1 MGARAA
7 SSFLDVA
14 TGSSRPGTD
23 LAARLT
29 DPELYTSDPH
39 PLYGRLR
46 KEAPLAWNEE
56 LGFWAVSRHAD
67 VVAAETDAGTF
78 CAGRGILVEEIGIHY
93 DSPPTILH
101 TDPPEHTR
109 YRRLVQPGFRPSVT
123 RDLEPVVR
131 SRARALVDQMPTG
144 EPLDVVQALSVPFP
158 LLVISEILGVPE
170 DEWRRCYE
178 WSEAVIPGATDWP
191 QERRDV
197 LMGEMVQYL
206 LDATKQRRISPRE
219 DVLSELA
226 TVTVEGDQ
234 LSDDEL
240 SMFLVQLLV
249 AGNETTRNM
258 ISAGLVALA
267 DDPGQW
273 RRLSEDH
280 GLLKSATEELLRY
293 TSPVISFMRTAT
305 QDTELGSQPIAEG
318 EPLLLL
324 FGSADRDEDVFGPD
338 AGSLD
343 VGRDPNPHVAFGFGN
358 HFCLGA
364 TLARLEGRVVLE
376 ELLRRFSSIERAGEV
391 VRSGS
396 SVIAGVKRAELCFS

>member
-1 MGARAA
+1 VAAQDVQIGAE
-7 SSFLDVA
+7 
-14 TGSSRPGTD
+14 RPGVA

-29 DPELYTSDPH
+29 DPELYSTDPH
-39 PLYGRLR
+39 PLYERLR
-46 KEAPLAWNEE
+46 KEAPIAWNDE
-56 LGFWAVSRHAD
+56 LGFWAVSRHAE
-67 VVAAETDAGTF
+67 VVAAESDARTY
-78 CAGRGILVEEIGIHY
+78 CAGGGILVEEIGIRY
-93 DSPPTILH
+93 ESPPTILH

-131 SRARALVDQMPTG
+131 SRAKALIDQMPAG

-170 DEWRRCYE
+170 EEWRRCYE

-191 QERRDV
+191 QQRRDA
-197 LMGEMVQYL
+197 LMGDMVQYL
-206 LDATKQRRISPRE
+206 LDATKQRRTQPRD

-226 TVTVEGDQ
+226 TVTLDGDQ

-258 ISAGLVALA
+258 LSAGLVALA
-267 DDPGQW
+267 DAPDQW
-273 RRLSEDH
+273 RRLGEDH
-280 GLLKSATEELLRY
+280 GLLKTAVEELLRY

-305 QDTELGSQPIAEG
+305 RDAELGGQSITAG

-324 FGSADRDEDVFGPD
+324 FASADRDEEVFGQD
-338 AGSLD
+338 AADLD

-364 TLARLEGRVVLE
+364 ALARLEGRVVLE
-376 ELLRRFSSIERAGEV
+376 ELLARFSSIERAGPVE
-391 VRSGS
+391 RSGS
-396 SVIAGVKRAELCFS
+396 SVIAGVRRADLRFS

>member
-1 MGARAA
+1 MPEAEA
-7 SSFLDVA
+7 DVA
-14 TGSSRPGTD
+14 TGADRPGVA

-29 DPELYTSDPH
+29 DPELYKSDPH
-39 PLYGRLR
+39 PLYARLR
-46 KEAPLAWNEE
+46 KDAPIAWNDQ
-56 LGFWAVSRHAD
+56 LGFWAISRHAD
-67 VVAAETDAGTF
+67 VVTAESDAKTY
-78 CAGRGILVEEIGIHY
+78 CASGGILVEEIGTHY
-93 DSPPTILH
+93 ESPPTILH

-131 SRARALVDQMPTG
+131 SRAAALIDQIPSG

-191 QERRDV
+191 QERRDA
-197 LMGEMVQYL
+197 LMGDMVLYL
-206 LDATKQRRISPRE
+206 LAATKERRTQPRD

-226 TVTVEGDQ
+226 TVTVDGDQ

-258 ISAGLVALA
+258 LSAGLVALA
-267 DDPGQW
+267 DAPEQW
-273 RRLSEDH
+273 RRLGEDH
-280 GLLKSATEELLRY
+280 GLLKSAVEELLRY

-305 QDTELGSQPIAEG
+305 RDTELGGQPIARG

-324 FGSADRDEDVFGPD
+324 FASADRDEEVFGAD
-338 AGSLD
+338 AGDLD

-364 TLARLEGRVVLE
+364 ALARLEGRVVLE
-376 ELLRRFSSIERAGEV
+376 ELLARFGSIERAGPVE
-391 VRSGS
+391 RSGS
-396 SVIAGVKRAELCFS
+396 SVIAGVRRAELCFS